1 MAEGVFGLCVGVVNL
16 VAEDNKGDVGEG
28 IPVQEEIEFVLGLRE
43 SLGVD
48 GVDQEDDTVDF
59 GEVISP
65 DTAG

>member
-1 MAEGVFGLCVGVVNL
+1 MVNL
-16 VAEDNKGDVGEG
+16 VAEDYEGDVGEG

-48 GVDQEDDTVDF
+48 GVDQEDNTVDL